1 MTPEELEDEGARP
14 APPSYPA
21 ITRAERA
28 HGRRLAAIHDMYRAE
43 LDGVQRLLVQVRA
56 AQADP
61 SLVAPAVAGTALAR
75 NMAQFGTAC
84 DRDCAL
90 LQNHHDIEEQ
100 WMFPVLAER
109 GGSSLAPVIRRL
121 KAEHEVIHR
130 LIGALHEAAQALV
143 ADRGTAALD
152 LCAERFAALD
162 RAIRSH
168 FGYEERALEE
178 PLGAL
183 RVPI

>member
-1 MTPEELEDEGARP
+1 MTPEELEDEGSRP

-43 LDGVQRLLVQVRA
+43 LDGVQRLLAEVRA

-84 DRDCAL
+84 GATARFCRTITTSRSSGCFRPLRSAAGRHWPGDPA
-90 LQNHHDIEEQ
+90 
-100 WMFPVLAER
+100 AE
-109 GGSSLAPVIRRL
+109 G
-121 KAEHEVIHR
+121 
-130 LIGALHEAAQALV
+130 
-143 ADRGTAALD
+143 
-152 LCAERFAALD
+152 
-162 RAIRSH
+162 RA
-168 FGYEERALEE
+168 
-178 PLGAL
+178 
-183 RVPI
+183 